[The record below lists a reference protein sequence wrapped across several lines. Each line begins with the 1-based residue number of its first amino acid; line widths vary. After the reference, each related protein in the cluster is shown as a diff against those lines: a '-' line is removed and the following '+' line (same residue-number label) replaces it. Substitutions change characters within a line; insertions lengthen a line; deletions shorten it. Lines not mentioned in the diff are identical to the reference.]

1 MADTKQSPPRQTVED
16 FVRKSP
22 SEAPGPAHPCD
33 APGLSPIEF
42 LQAIYRDR
50 TLPMSIRI
58 DAARGLLPYTEPRP
72 ARIPLSDCKII
83 ISPLSYEPWSEVCSP
98 WPRSTA
104 GCSQNPSGS
113 HIPTIQG
120 ADPPDPVNLTTDPE
134 PYSPDYSSPPDP
146 HIFELARKWGL
157 PEPLLCSYCGH
168 WLTITYPDCICGP
181 GNSGERD
188 KSKMN

>member
-58 DAARGLLPYTEPRP
+58 DAARGLLPFTEPAPRPVVQGPTLTIVIGGIEDPEQIIGETQSNFDFRP
-72 ARIPLSDCKII
+72 AKPQPFWTTPGQSYIEKTLERMSLSEII
-83 ISPLSYEPWSEVCSP
+83 KTIANTPEHLLPTCTICNYPMMYPCSVAP
-98 WPRSTA
+98 HP
-104 GCSQNPSGS
+104 
-113 HIPTIQG
+113 PTY
-120 ADPPDPVNLTTDPE
+120 TDPSTLRCVTRHTRTGE
-134 PYSPDYSSPPDP
+134 PV
-146 HIFELARKWGL
+146 H
-157 PEPLLCSYCGH
+157 
-168 WLTITYPDCICGP
+168 
-181 GNSGERD
+181 
-188 KSKMN
+188 